1 MADLRVKVGLDNS
14 AFQTGLAAM
23 ENSVQRFGMKAGGL
37 LAGAFTVDKILGGF
51 MGAIDKGDQLQ
62 DLANRFGVAASA
74 IQEIGNA
81 ASLSGAGIEDVAS
94 AMNKLARNAGEAIGG
109 NEKMQEAF
117 AKIGLTVAD
126 LNGMSPQDLFMALS
140 RAVASGA
147 LGMQDFAVAQELA
160 GRGAASLMET
170 LRMGPEAIA
179 ATGQAMGVFG
189 DETTAALSKASDA
202 IKTVQQQFTMAFGAI
217 AAAAVPL
224 IETFQTAVES
234 VTLLGLAAKSAITG
248 DFGAA
253 AQQLKAAQMV
263 DVDKQMEKR
272 RNAEAQTVRNVDG
285 EGPAAAA
292 DRKLSETA
300 ARDEAKFELR
310 LIEARI
316 DGRREAEKILEDF
329 EQKAA
334 EDEKRKAERRV
345 QELDDARQRIEEA
358 EQEQRQERLAK
369 ENRRRGNE
377 TDFDPREAMIER
389 LNLSR
394 PRDMASTFADMA
406 RATEMKQGQTQ
417 SVTLSG
423 QVPQLDEVLS
433 KLGTLIDKAGS
444 FGE

>member
-1 MADLRVKVGLDNS
+1 VTLSAAARFTPGLDAAARAELMEQSSLKVGD
-14 AFQTGLAAM
+14 
-23 ENSVQRFGMKAGGL
+23 V
-37 LAGAFTVDKILGGF
+37 ILG
-51 MGAIDKGDQLQ
+51 
-62 DLANRFGVAASA
+62 RS
-74 IQEIGNA
+74 
-81 ASLSGAGIEDVAS
+81 
-94 AMNKLARNAGEAIGG
+94 
-109 NEKMQEAF
+109 
-117 AKIGLTVAD
+117 KIGQSA
-126 LNGMSPQDLFMALS
+126 SP
-140 RAVASGA
+140 
-147 LGMQDFAVAQELA
+147 
-160 GRGAASLMET
+160 
-170 LRMGPEAIA
+170 
-179 ATGQAMGVFG
+179 
-189 DETTAALSKASDA
+189 
-202 IKTVQQQFTMAFGAI
+202 
-217 AAAAVPL
+217 
-224 IETFQTAVES
+224 
-234 VTLLGLAAKSAITG
+234 
-248 DFGAA
+248 
-253 AQQLKAAQMV
+253 
-263 DVDKQMEKR
+263 
-272 RNAEAQTVRNVDG
+272 TVRNVDG

-345 QELDDARQRIEEA
+345 QELEDARQRIEEA
-358 EQEQRQERLAK
+358 EEEQRQERLAK

-406 RATEMKQGQTQ
+406 RATEMKRGQTQ